1 MKAVCG
7 ANCNVCDLLKNK
19 KCMGCI
25 KTNACPFG
33 KKCWIAKYI
42 EVGGKDS
49 FNKQKELLINE
60 FNSLDIDGL
69 PKISELYPL
78 LGSYV
83 NLEYTLPN
91 KLKVRLLHDEEQ
103 YLGTQVKSIFD
114 DNKYFGL
121 VANMTFILVSTY
133 DKEGNNSELILF
145 KKL

>member
-1 MKAVCG
+1 MKTVCG
-7 ANCNVCDLLKNK
+7 ANCNDCELLKSK
-19 KCMGCI
+19 KCKGCV

-42 EVGGKDS
+42 EVGGNDA
-49 FNKQKELLINE
+49 FNRQKKLLINE

-69 PKISELYPL
+69 PKIDELYPL

-91 KLKVRLLHDEEQ
+91 KLRVRLLHDEAQ
-103 YLGTQVKSIFD
+103 YLGNQVKSMFD

-121 VANMTFILVSTY
+121 VTNMTFILVSIY
-133 DKEGNNSELILF
+133 DASGKNAELVIY